1 MRKISKKRVAI
12 ALVIL
17 SALATMPA
25 LTSCGSKPSHATLV
39 DEQPHIFPD
48 YAGTTIPVDIAPFD
62 FNVVGD
68 SMQSVFVTVRG
79 SKEGEIEAHGDY
91 ADFDVDDWHKL
102 TEANK
107 GGQLTFTVYARQ
119 GGEWKQYRDFT
130 VEVSNDPLG
139 EWGLTYRLIPPGY
152 EVYGKMGI
160 YQRDLSNFEETAI
173 LENTAVP
180 GACLNCHTSNQT
192 SPDRFTFH
200 IRGDHG
206 GTLISEQVQ
215 VEMLKAKNDSL
226 KSSMVYPYWHP
237 SGQWIAY
244 STNNTH
250 QSFHAVRGERVEVFD
265 QASDVLIYHPATHRI
280 VLNPNVMTK
289 DHYEN
294 YPVFSPDG
302 RTLYFVSADAWD
314 IPANYKRIKYNICQ
328 VGFDPQ
334 TGHTVGRVDTI
345 FNARGM
351 GKSANHPRPSYNG
364 RFLLFTMSDY
374 GCFPIWHKEADQ
386 WLLDLRTMKARP
398 LDKIN
403 SPNTDSYH
411 NWSRNSHWI
420 VFTSRRINGYY
431 TQLYLAHVDDNGR
444 MGKPFLLPQRAPGPY
459 YDRLLYSYNT
469 PDFTLRPVK
478 LDARKTAN
486 RIMDKS
492 RAQTLIMHN

>member
-12 ALVIL
+12 ALVLL
-17 SALATMPA
+17 SALATMPV
-25 LTSCGSKPSHATLV
+25 LTSCGSKPSHATQV

-48 YAGTTIPVDIAPFD
+48 YAGTTIPAGIAPLD

-107 GGQLTFTVYARQ
+107 GGQLTFTVYTRQ

-130 VEVSNDPLG
+130 VDVSNDPLG

-206 GTLISEQVQ
+206 GTLISEQGQ

-250 QSFHAVRGERVEVFD
+250 QSFHAVRGERFVCPLKPGTLMDMIYMPDALKATMMLMEANPDKLIHRNSFNI
-265 QASDVLIYHPATHRI
+265 ASMSFGP
-280 VLNPNVMTK
+280 
-289 DHYEN
+289 E
-294 YPVFSPDG
+294 
-302 RTLYFVSADAWD
+302 
-314 IPANYKRIKYNICQ
+314 
-328 VGFDPQ
+328 
-334 TGHTVGRVDTI
+334 TI
-345 FNARGM
+345 FEEIRKHKPTFEMVYEVDPLKQGIADSWPDRMDDSCAREEWGWTPDYDL
-351 GKSANHPRPSYNG
+351 SAM
-364 RFLLFTMSDY
+364 TTDM
-374 GCFPIWHKEADQ
+374 
-386 WLLDLRTMKARP
+386 
-398 LDKIN
+398 LDK
-403 SPNTDSYH
+403 
-411 NWSRNSHWI
+411 
-420 VFTSRRINGYY
+420 
-431 TQLYLAHVDDNGR
+431 LAIKLGR
-444 MGKPFLLPQRAPGPY
+444 
-459 YDRLLYSYNT
+459 
-469 PDFTLRPVK
+469 
-478 LDARKTAN
+478 
-486 RIMDKS
+486 
-492 RAQTLIMHN
+492 